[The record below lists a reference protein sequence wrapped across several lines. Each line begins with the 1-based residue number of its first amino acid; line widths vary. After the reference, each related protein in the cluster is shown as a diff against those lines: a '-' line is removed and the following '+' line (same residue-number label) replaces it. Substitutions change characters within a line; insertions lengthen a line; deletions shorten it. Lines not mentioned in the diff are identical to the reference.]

1 MPPEDQ
7 EQSNDFVVNPETGIR
22 TYNANDVITDAKTGI
37 SLHKVPVE
45 VKEAYLSGDLAKKE
59 IVDRMFG
66 FGVKDK
72 VSRVDYE
79 KAKKYID
86 ESSPKNE
93 QPEKNKNSVS
103 GTVSSA
109 IRGAGLAGLAA
120 PLGPVPMAVV
130 AGVGAVTDLLV
141 SLANVFR
148 KDGKKFMMT
157 SEVYNK
163 VLDSL
168 GVERADTDFEKGVEM
183 IASGATAGATFAGG
197 AAGVAKTMGAGT
209 LSGAIN
215 PNMSTAGN
223 TVRLSAEQMAKNP
236 GRQALSAGT
245 GIVGRIAG
253 EAVAEAFGLDETG
266 KQVLGLAGDMIVG
279 VTTDVGID
287 AVKAV
292 KKVSKQAG
300 TFYDMPP
307 GVSTP
312 IEKGYMPSSNSAV
325 NKLKNEANLIPGGVD
340 KAYKH
345 RYGENVANLLYAA
358 ELSGV
363 DVNNY
368 KRILADTEPFF
379 RKFADAR
386 AAKLTKNT
394 TLRDEVIA
402 TVTRATRNKKGA
414 IIPVDEA
421 LIKIRKHIKSL
432 DDSMPVSAESK
443 KRFWKELEINI
454 QGKDKK
460 GFSKDKKGLSKDKK
474 GLSKD
479 KQGLRIENAFNFRK
493 NTLDDFR
500 AAFNG
505 DIPTDEEKL
514 LAEVFQDVFGGWKR
528 VVKKDGTEE
537 IKRIGGSMDTFI
549 KNNSDKATLTKYR
562 VASKNLHQ
570 MSLDFKSQAMKQ
582 IVKDFDKGVPQQHS
596 QQLKN
601 LLLNGPRNHL
611 EELYTHLDDE
621 GRAVARQV
629 IVAKWLEDSVN
640 LGEEVYKFSPSK
652 FALSIEK
659 YADQMGVFF
668 NQKDREFYKG
678 MKRVFNITKESE
690 KFVTKTPDMRTL
702 NTGVPGEH
710 VSRNTFIARNPVV
723 GLAASILGMLGV
735 GKLALIVH
743 RDIPL
748 MKEIRAVA
756 RIAEGSPQAQ
766 KLAQKI
772 ARQLSVHVEK
782 QKQKQK
788 QKEE

>member
-45 VKEAYLSGDLAKKE
+45 VKEAYLSGDLATKE

-79 KAKKYID
+79 KSKKYID

-279 VTTDVGID
+279 ITTDVGID
-287 AVKAV
+287 AAKAV

-312 IEKGYMPSSNSAV
+312 VEKGYMPSSNSFV
-325 NKLKNEANLIPGGVD
+325 NKFKGEANLIPGGVD
-340 KAYKH
+340 KAFKH

-368 KRILADTEPFF
+368 KRILADAELVFS
-379 RKFADAR
+379 KFANAR
-386 AAKLTKNT
+386 AAKLTTNT

-414 IIPVDEA
+414 TIPVDKA
-421 LIKIRKHIKSL
+421 LIKIKKHIKSL
-432 DDSMPVSAESK
+432 DDSMPVCVENK

-460 GFSKDKKGLSKDKK
+460 
-474 GLSKD
+474 
-479 KQGLRIENAFNFRK
+479 GLRIENAFNFRK

-505 DIPTDEEKL
+505 DIPTDEDKL

-601 LLLNGPRNHL
+601 LLLTGPRNHL

-678 MKRVFNITKESE
+678 MKRVFNLTKKSE
-690 KFVTKTPDMRTL
+690 KLVTQTPDMRTL

-710 VSRNTFIARNPVV
+710 VSRNTFIARNPVA
-723 GLAASILGMLGV
+723 GLVASILGMLGV

-748 MKEIRAVA
+748 MKEIRAVS

-772 ARQLSVHVEK
+772 ARQLSVHIE
-782 QKQKQK
+782 KQK